1 MKKTVNKMLSKT
13 LKTIKLKTRMM
24 KKKSQPSNLLKT
36 MMKKRLLSTFLSK
49 KMRNKCLPKKSSKK
63 LSINP
68 SCPSLMR
75 LTFGF
80 RILVLPSTS
89 LC

>member
-1 MKKTVNKMLSKT
+1 LKKAVNKMSSKT
-13 LKTIKLKTRMM
+13 PKTIKLQTRMM

-36 MMKKRLLSTFLSK
+36 KMKKRLLTTFLSK
-49 KMRNKCLPKKSSKK
+49 KMRNKCPPKKSSKK

-80 RILVLPSTS
+80 RILVLRSIS